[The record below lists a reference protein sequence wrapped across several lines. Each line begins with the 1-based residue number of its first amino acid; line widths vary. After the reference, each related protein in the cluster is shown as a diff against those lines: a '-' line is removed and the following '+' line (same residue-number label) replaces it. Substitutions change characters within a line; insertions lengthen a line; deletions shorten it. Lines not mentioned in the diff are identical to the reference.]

1 MAKNYHSP
9 GEHITFT
16 ATGAIASGQAV
27 VIGTLLGVSL
37 TALANGGSGEA
48 AIEGVWELPKLPGAV
63 ITPGAA
69 LTWDV
74 SAGQFIIAAPAA
86 GDLLGAATAIAGA
99 GNGVATVLAKLN
111 PGNATVSA

>member
-16 ATGAIASGQAV
+16 AAADVASGQAV

-37 TALANGGSGEA
+37 TAVAAGASGEA
-48 AIEGVWELPKLPGAV
+48 AVTEVWELPKLATAV
-63 ITPGAA
+63 ITAGAS

-74 SAGQFIIAAPAA
+74 SAGQFIVGAPGT
-86 GDLLGAATAIAGA
+86 GDLIGAATAIEAA
-99 GNGVATVLAKLN
+99 GNGTTVVKACLN
-111 PGNATVSA
+111 RGHATVSA